1 MATAVVNSLKQKPT
15 AKYLK
20 KKPTISQTAKLAE
33 HE

>member
-20 KKPTISQTAKLAE
+20 KNTISQTAKLAE